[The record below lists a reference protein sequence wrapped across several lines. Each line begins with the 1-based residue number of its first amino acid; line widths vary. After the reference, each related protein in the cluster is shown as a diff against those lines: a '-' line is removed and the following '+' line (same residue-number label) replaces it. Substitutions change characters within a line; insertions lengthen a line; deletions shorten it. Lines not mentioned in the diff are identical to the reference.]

1 MDKSEVIKGNPDL
14 LDLTSLKAIRAKC
27 LDCCCGSSNEVKLCT
42 KDGKQSDL
50 CPLYQYRLGH
60 NPNRSGRVYTEEER
74 KAIAERLA
82 KYRKSG
88 DSSYIDIEDSESVY
102 ESDETIP
109 PEENDE
115 DFLDET
121 LEDVYDEEDL

>member
-1 MDKSEVIKGNPDL
+1 MDKSEVVKGNPDL

-60 NPNRSGRVYTEEER
+60 NPNRTGRVYTEEER

-82 KYRKSG
+82 KYRKNSETPNDLSG
-88 DSSYIDIEDSESVY
+88 DY
-102 ESDETIP
+102 ESDYENDETIP

-121 LEDVYDEEDL
+121 MEEVYDEEDL